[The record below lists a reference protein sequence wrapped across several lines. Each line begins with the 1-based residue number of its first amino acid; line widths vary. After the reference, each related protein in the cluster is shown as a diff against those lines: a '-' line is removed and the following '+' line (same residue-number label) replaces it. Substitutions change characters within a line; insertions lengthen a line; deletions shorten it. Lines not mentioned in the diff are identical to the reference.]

1 MSKKPLSTIAY
12 KTIKTRIANMPSG
25 SYLSARQCALE
36 LGISYTPVRE
46 AFLQLQKE
54 GVLRQ
59 VPNVG
64 FFIESIDL
72 TDLFQMFQVRECIEL
87 FALDK
92 VFDKLGASH
101 VAAMRHTCLQAEEAL
116 RANDGY
122 RYSELD
128 GAFHRIPLELLGNK
142 PLLALYDETR
152 AKYLIVSGQML
163 PLIDDGIQSGHLS
176 LIDAVE
182 RRDKAGAARV
192 LLHHIQEMKQR
203 IIDNYVRDHLH

>member
-1 MSKKPLSTIAY
+1 MSKKLLSSLAY
-12 KTIKTRIANMPSG
+12 KAIKERIASMPSG

-64 FFIESIDL
+64 FFIQNIDL
-72 TDLFQMFQVRECIEL
+72 TDLFQIFQVRECVE
-87 FALDK
+87 
-92 VFDKLGASH
+92 
-101 VAAMRHTCLQAEEAL
+101 AADAL
-116 RANDGY
+116 RENDSY
-122 RYSELD
+122 RYSKYDAE
-128 GAFHRIPLELLGNK
+128 FHRIPLEILGNK
-142 PLLALYDETR
+142 PLLSLYDDIR

-163 PLIDDGIQSGHLS
+163 PLIDDMIQNEHLA

-182 RRDKAGAARV
+182 QRDERRAKE
-192 LLHHIQEMKQR
+192 LLLRHIQEMKQR
-203 IIDNYVRDHLH
+203 IINNYIRDQLR

>member
-1 MSKKPLSTIAY
+1 M
-12 KTIKTRIANMPSG
+12 
-25 SYLSARQCALE
+25 
-36 LGISYTPVRE
+36 
-46 AFLQLQKE
+46 
-54 GVLRQ
+54 
-59 VPNVG
+59 PNVG

-101 VAAMRHTCLQAEEAL
+101 AAAMRHTCLQAEEAL

-203 IIDNYVRDHLH
+203 IIDIYVRYHLH